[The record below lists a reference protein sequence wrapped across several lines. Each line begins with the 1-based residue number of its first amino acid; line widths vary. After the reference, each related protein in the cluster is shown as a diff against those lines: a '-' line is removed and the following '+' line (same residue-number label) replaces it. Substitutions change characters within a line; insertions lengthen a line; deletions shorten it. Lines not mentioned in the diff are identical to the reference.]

1 MSGIFIS
8 YSRRDSAQALD
19 LQQRLHREGFRSVF
33 LDTDPEQGIAAG
45 DEWERRLYAKLRSC
59 RALIALS
66 SAAFAESKWCFA
78 EVTHA
83 KALGKS
89 VFPLL
94 VDSSNAHE
102 LIRDKQTIDIGP
114 QATDVNAAYQRLFR
128 GLHEAGIVKGGWDAR
143 RPPYPGLAAFE
154 AEDAPVFFGR
164 ESAVEE
170 ALSRLERLHRYQTV
184 AWFLLLGA
192 SGSGKSSLLRAG
204 VIPRLSSPS
213 PQWIVVGPMIP
224 GAEPL
229 QQCAR
234 EFSKTFAS
242 LGVTRDWKELR
253 DVLERGDPRE
263 LSELAGDLRDAAKSE
278 AKILLAIDQLE
289 ELLPFEREEGFQE
302 GERELLLKRLLQL
315 TSLEARAF
323 LVVGTLRADFL
334 GLFQDQS
341 ALREL
346 PADKLVVDPI
356 ARQDLRAVIEGPAQ
370 LASLSFDEGLVDQI
384 IQETETT
391 DALPLLA
398 FALRELY
405 ERYGSDG
412 RLEVREYRE
421 LGGLENAVSQAAEAV
436 LKHRRLVH
444 GGGVEVPLPEAE
456 SAALRRAFLALVRL
470 GDQDQPVRQP
480 ARWASLPDEA
490 KPVLEEFVKARLLIF
505 TGEGERELRVAHE
518 ALFRRWAVLVAWI
531 EGAREL
537 LRWRHRT
544 APLIEVWERANR
556 DPGSLLRGAALSEAM
571 LIQQREDQLLLPAE
585 RAFVEAG
592 QAQQKA
598 ERERA
603 QRTARRTAVAALG
616 VALVLGVLGVFAWGQ
631 RGEAQARAN
640 EAVINASKAETN
652 ARRAGLAARVA
663 EAQARNNST
672 YAAATLREVGGTV
685 PSDLESQ
692 ALVAL
697 AHVVTNVVLEG
708 HEQSVTSA
716 VFSHDGK
723 NILTASRDGT
733 ARVWNADGS
742 GQAIILDRGV
752 GSAAF
757 SPDGKKVLTLSDSTI
772 HIWNA
777 DGSSQPIVISGHE
790 AAIIS
795 AAFSTDGKKV
805 ATTSWDNTVR
815 VWDADGSGEGVILT
829 KEESRSHAP
838 VFSPDGK
845 KVLTSLEDNTARIWN
860 VDGSGQPVILRG
872 HEGTIYSA
880 VFSPDGQSVLTASVD
895 KTARVWNADGS
906 GQANILRGHE
916 GYIYSAV
923 FSPTGEKVLTASQ
936 DTTARIWNADGS
948 GEAVV
953 LRGHE
958 GELSAA
964 AFSPDG
970 NRVLTASG
978 DKTAR
983 VWNADGS
990 GQANILR
997 GHESSIGSAVYNKFG
1012 TKILTASYDGTARV
1026 WNADGSGQPLV
1037 LRGHENAVPSA
1048 VYSPDGKKVLTAS
1061 VDQTARV
1068 WNADG
1073 SGEAVVLRGHEGNVY
1088 SGVFS
1093 PDGKKVL
1100 TRTQDNT
1107 IAVVQDNTV
1116 ARVWNADGS
1125 GQPIVLEG
1133 HENNV
1138 NSAVFSPNGERVLTA
1153 SADKTVRIWNAD
1165 GSGQA
1170 VVLRGHEA
1178 SVESAVFSP
1187 DGKKVLTASA
1197 DKTVRIWNADSSGQ
1211 AVVLK
1216 GHEASV
1222 KLAVFSSDGKKILT
1236 ASDDKT
1242 ARVWNADGSGEPV
1255 VLRGH
1260 EDSIATAVFSKDGKK
1275 VLTASADKTARIW
1288 NADGSG
1294 EVVVLRGHG
1303 GSVDSAVFSPDGT
1316 KVLTASWD
1324 TTARVWEPDWR
1335 TPLWRTTN
1343 YCPSA
1348 ELRRGRWGQTDQEAA
1363 ASFATCRS
1371 TVAQCSPEAPVEQC
1385 RKAVE
1390 KAYGSIQ
1397 GLAISG
1403 GNQQGRVAGR

>member
-102 LIRDKQTIDIGP
+102 LIRDKQTIDVGP

-723 NILTASRDGT
+723 KILTASYDGTARIWNADGSGQPIILRGHENTIDIAAFSHDDKKVLTASRDGT

-815 VWDADGSGEGVILT
+815 VWDADDSGEGVILT

-880 VFSPDGQSVLTASVD
+880 VFSPDGQSVLTASV
-895 KTARVWNADGS
+895 
-906 GQANILRGHE
+906 
-916 GYIYSAV
+916 
-923 FSPTGEKVLTASQ
+923 
-936 DTTARIWNADGS
+936 
-948 GEAVV
+948 
-953 LRGHE
+953 
-958 GELSAA
+958 
-964 AFSPDG
+964 
-970 NRVLTASG
+970 

-1138 NSAVFSPNGERVLTA
+1138 NSAVFSPNGER
-1153 SADKTVRIWNAD
+1153 
-1165 GSGQA
+1165 
-1170 VVLRGHEA
+1170 
-1178 SVESAVFSP
+1178 
-1187 DGKKVLTASA
+1187 VLTASA

-1371 TVAQCSPEAPVEQC
+1371 TVAQCSPEAPFAQC
-1385 RKAVE
+1385 KNAVE

>member
-102 LIRDKQTIDIGP
+102 LIRDKQTIDVGP

-723 NILTASRDGT
+723 KILTASYDGTARIWNADGSGQPIILRGHENTIDIAAFSHDDKKVLTASRDGT

-916 GYIYSAV
+916 
-923 FSPTGEKVLTASQ
+923 
-936 DTTARIWNADGS
+936 
-948 GEAVV
+948 
-953 LRGHE
+953 
-958 GELSAA
+958 
-964 AFSPDG
+964 
-970 NRVLTASG
+970 
-978 DKTAR
+978 
-983 VWNADGS
+983 
-990 GQANILR
+990 
-997 GHESSIGSAVYNKFG
+997 SSIGSAVYNK
-1012 TKILTASYDGTARV
+1012 
-1026 WNADGSGQPLV
+1026 
-1037 LRGHENAVPSA
+1037 
-1048 VYSPDGKKVLTAS
+1048 
-1061 VDQTARV
+1061 
-1068 WNADG
+1068 
-1073 SGEAVVLRGHEGNVY
+1073 
-1088 SGVFS
+1088 
-1093 PDGKKVL
+1093 
-1100 TRTQDNT
+1100 
-1107 IAVVQDNTV
+1107 
-1116 ARVWNADGS
+1116 
-1125 GQPIVLEG
+1125 
-1133 HENNV
+1133 
-1138 NSAVFSPNGERVLTA
+1138 
-1153 SADKTVRIWNAD
+1153 
-1165 GSGQA
+1165 
-1170 VVLRGHEA
+1170 
-1178 SVESAVFSP
+1178 
-1187 DGKKVLTASA
+1187 
-1197 DKTVRIWNADSSGQ
+1197 
-1211 AVVLK
+1211 
-1216 GHEASV
+1216 
-1222 KLAVFSSDGKKILT
+1222 
-1236 ASDDKT
+1236 
-1242 ARVWNADGSGEPV
+1242 
-1255 VLRGH
+1255 
-1260 EDSIATAVFSKDGKK
+1260 
-1275 VLTASADKTARIW
+1275 
-1288 NADGSG
+1288 
-1294 EVVVLRGHG
+1294 
-1303 GSVDSAVFSPDGT
+1303 
-1316 KVLTASWD
+1316 
-1324 TTARVWEPDWR
+1324 
-1335 TPLWRTTN
+1335 
-1343 YCPSA
+1343 
-1348 ELRRGRWGQTDQEAA
+1348 
-1363 ASFATCRS
+1363 
-1371 TVAQCSPEAPVEQC
+1371 
-1385 RKAVE
+1385 
-1390 KAYGSIQ
+1390 
-1397 GLAISG
+1397 
-1403 GNQQGRVAGR
+1403 